1 MEARPLS
8 YLTEGKPGHIQR
20 PGATCLSHTARQCL
34 SRDLNPR
41 ENCELR
47 SSGLNVAQ
55 CLAGLRATGRGLGM
69 LRFIQQTIIIP
80 TCGPECYSR
89 PEPALEKLGLLLR
102 MSESRECPGTP
113 GRFTVNALET

>member
-8 YLTEGKPGHIQR
+8 YLTEGKPGPIQR
-20 PGATCLSHTARQCL
+20 PEAMCLSHTARQCL
-34 SRDLNPR
+34 SRDLNPKG
-41 ENCELR
+41 NCELR

-55 CLAGLRATGRGLGM
+55 CLAGLGAMGRGPGL
-69 LRFIQQTIIIP
+69 IIIP
-80 TCGPECYSR
+80 TWGPECYSR

-102 MSESRECPGTP
+102 MSESRGCPGTP